1 MSEAREADR
10 PATILVVED
19 SPEVQEVLRRVLGS
33 AGFVVHAASDGDEG
47 LSKALDLKPDLLVL
61 DVGLPRRTG
70 FEVAEE
76 LRRRGFR
83 SPMLMLTARDTVT
96 DKVTGLDAGAD
107 DYLAKPFD
115 ADELV
120 ARVRALLRR
129 AAMRAADTRL
139 RLGNLSLD
147 PLTRA
152 VMRGTREIALTQKE
166 YALLE
171 YLMQN
176 AERPVSRQMITEN
189 VWKQAFDPTT
199 NIVDV
204 YINYLRRKIDLDGE
218 PPLLQTVRGVGYV
231 LRPPQ

>member
-1 MSEAREADR
+1 MSEAREGDR
-10 PATILVVED
+10 TATVLVVED

-33 AGFVVHAASDGDEG
+33 AGFAVHVARDGEEG
-47 LSKALDLKPDLLVL
+47 LGKALDLKPDLLVL
-61 DVGLPRRTG
+61 DVGLPKRSG

-129 AAMRAADTRL
+129 AAMRASDTRL
-139 RLGNLSLD
+139 RVGDLSID
-147 PLTRA
+147 PLTRT
-152 VMRGTREIALTQKE
+152 VIRGTREIALTQKE

-189 VWKQAFDPTT
+189 VWKQTFDPTT

-204 YINYLRRKIDLDGE
+204 YINYLRRKIDLESE